1 MASDILYPFAVA
13 TREHALASDIGGVTS
28 IDYALSTVTGR
39 QALAEAILRRLITR
53 RGGLFYAPSYGYA
66 VVELIGSSV
75 SASEIEQRVVE
86 QCLLEEEVE
95 DATCTAT
102 FTDVG
107 GSRSVAIDIQVTD
120 AQGPFALTLTAS
132 ELTITALLDGTEL
145 FSEAL

>member
-1 MASDILYPFAVA
+1 VASDILYPFAVA

-28 IDYALSTVTGR
+28 IDYALSTVSGR
-39 QALAEAILRRLITR
+39 QALAEAILRRLTTR

-66 VVELIGSSV
+66 IVEIIGSSV

-102 FTDVG
+102 FTDAG
-107 GSRSVAIDIQVTD
+107 GTRSVAIDIKATD
-120 AQGPFALTLTAS
+120 AKGPFDLTLNAS
-132 ELTITALLDGTEL
+132 ELTISALLEGTEL
-145 FSEAL
+145 FNEVL